1 MYKNLRLTSH
11 SIGRNINISTN
22 TKDKAECTLLSML
35 LNSIVEALA
44 RAIRQGKG
52 NKSIQIGRK
61 EIEVVP
67 Q

>member
-22 TKDKAECTLLSML
+22 TKDKAEYTLLSML